1 LTTGRVDQTD
11 AMEVLLTC
19 MGMSAR
25 LECYTDYDGLLTYLA
40 LLVQIFSVSTSHH
53 YHCLHY
59 VYIRFVGV
67 VAHFPIH
74 VGNPLP
80 PSANS
85 HRHHKHIYAIGH
97 TRTLTF
103 PPAFNTTP

>member
-1 LTTGRVDQTD
+1 VDQTD

-25 LECYTDYDGLLTYLA
+25 LEYYTDYDGLLIPLTV
-40 LLVQIFSVSTSHH
+40 LVQIFSVSTSHH

-59 VYIRFVGV
+59 VYIGFAGV

-80 PSANS
+80 PSASSDPSS
-85 HRHHKHIYAIGH
+85 HSAKYMYAVGR

-103 PPAFNTTP
+103 RQL